1 MVDAYTAYA
10 SKARTIASRHPVPLV
25 GVTKTRRQAMV
36 RYSEIVAE
44 IRACEDEDTLTV
56 YLATIRSDI
65 KQFRAELDYLWKG
78 DGEDFLGLSGEIE
91 QQRQSFQSDLGSE
104 TERLFGQF

>member
-1 MVDAYTAYA
+1 MVDHFTAYA

-36 RYSEIVAE
+36 RYTEIVAE
-44 IRACEDEDTLTV
+44 IRACEDEDTLAV

-65 KQFRAELDYLWKG
+65 KQFRAELEYLWKG

-91 QQRQSFQSDLGSE
+91 AQRSQFSAQPESE